1 MMARSTVSFLVFGL
15 VVYCAAKKSKSGSS
29 YSSSS
34 SSSNS
39 NPTPRPTNRPTSAER
54 TIFVGYNITGL
65 DSDDFDILDTSTER
79 TEFEIMT
86 KAGMRSAIRDGDA
99 NFDDANGNSDPDTWA
114 IFINQNHLVDEYC
127 PCI

>member
-1 MMARSTVSFLVFGL
+1 MMARSTVAFLMVGL
-15 VVYCAAKKSKSGSS
+15 AVYCAAKKSKSGSS
-29 YSSSS
+29 YSGSS

-39 NPTPRPTNRPTSAER
+39 NPTPRPTNRPTTAER

-86 KAGMRSAIRDGDA
+86 KAGMRSSIRDGDA